1 MLLMFKIPSKCAENA
16 AWGETQE
23 GEVRGCERGRGG
35 GRRGVGKGEG
45 GGGGVWGGLRGVE
58 ERVINHVWV
67 THNEI

>member
-16 AWGETQE
+16 AWGN
-23 GEVRGCERGRGG
+23 VGRVKSGAA
-35 GRRGVGKGEG
+35 REDVGGEG
-45 GGGGVWGGLRGVE
+45 GSRGVE